1 MKSWFYPMARNI
13 IFGDEFSVVV
23 SGGIF
28 AVARTFSVWE
38 MMFRNWDSSN
48 SWEMTLCV
56 ITLSRYL
63 KIMCCTPGGS
73 QLREIG
79 CQWEF
84 QENWRAYIVWEL
96 SCNFWCCAGS
106 LRQLGFSPFWNSGTS
121 TILIG
126 LLGNWPQSLCS
137 FWR

>member
-1 MKSWFYPMARNI
+1 MGPTHRGFFYYPMARNI
-13 IFGDEFSVVV
+13 IFGDEVV

-84 QENWRAYIVWEL
+84 HENWRAYTVWEL
-96 SCNFWCCAGS
+96 SCNF
-106 LRQLGFSPFWNSGTS
+106 
-121 TILIG
+121 
-126 LLGNWPQSLCS
+126 
-137 FWR
+137 